1 MLTPEGPLSQMPRP
15 EGNFVNYEPDEKSL
29 GDALAPGQLVIRQ
42 AVVADIPRIVETNE
56 QSGQDSVGLLP
67 LAAAIS
73 DESRL
78 VVVACVEG
86 VIVGWAKTH
95 FWAQADE
102 LAPAGHYLGGVSV
115 KPEWRRRGIG
125 IALTQARLAWIWER
139 AAVACYVVNAA
150 NLASIDLHERWGFRT
165 VETAAKFHTTEFLGG
180 VGLLMRAVRPRQRED
195 VTDVELVG
203 GVEHRKLELL
213 PYDQSWP
220 VRYEVERHKIESS
233 LGEHLVSI
241 DHVGSTSVP
250 GLAAK
255 DIIDILVTVPDIT
268 DEEHY
273 VKQLISAGYEL
284 RVREPGHRLLRTP
297 AKDVHIHVNE
307 AGEPDAAEK
316 LRFRDQLR
324 RSDNDRGLYES
335 TKQMLLRRDWADMN
349 AYADAKTE
357 VIKEILSHTQ

>member
-1 MLTPEGPLSQMPRP
+1 MPHP

-29 GDALAPGQLVIRQ
+29 GDALAPGQLIIRQ

-73 DESRL
+73 DNSRL
-78 VVVACVEG
+78 VVVACVDG
-86 VIVGWAKTH
+86 VVVGWAKTH
-95 FWAQADE
+95 FWAQADQ

-125 IALTQARLAWIWER
+125 SALTQARLAWIWER
-139 AAVACYVVNAA
+139 DSVACYVVNAT
-150 NLASIDLHERWGFRT
+150 NLASLDLHAQWGFT
-165 VETAAKFHTTEFLGG
+165 MVESAAKFHTTEFLGG
-180 VGLLMRAVRPRQRED
+180 MGLLMRAARPRKRDD
-195 VTDVELVG
+195 VTGAELVG

-213 PYDQSWP
+213 PYDPFWI
-220 VRYEVERHKIESS
+220 VRFESERNRIESA
-233 LGEHLVSI
+233 LGEHVTAI
-241 DHVGSTSVP
+241 HHVGSTSVP

-273 VKQLISAGYEL
+273 VKQLVSAGYEL
-284 RVREPGHRLLRTP
+284 RVREPGHRLLRTS
-297 AKDVHIHVNE
+297 ARDVHIHVNE
-307 AGEPDAAEK
+307 PGDQDAVDR

-324 RSDNDRGLYES
+324 RSDDDRELYES
-335 TKQMLLRRDWADMN
+335 TKQLLLRRDWDDMN
-349 AYADAKTE
+349 AYADAKTD
-357 VIKEILSHTQ
+357 VIREILSHTE

>member
-1 MLTPEGPLSQMPRP
+1 MLAPDSPLSQMPRP
-15 EGNFVNYEPDEKSL
+15 EGKFVNYEPDEKSL
-29 GDALAPGQLVIRQ
+29 SDALEPGQLAIRQ
-42 AVVADIPRIVETNE
+42 AGLADIPRIVETSE

-86 VIVGWAKTH
+86 SIVGWAKTH
-95 FWAQADE
+95 FWAEADGS
-102 LAPAGHYLGGVSV
+102 APAGHYLGGLRV

-125 IALTQARLAWIWER
+125 VALTQARLDWIWER
-139 AAVACYVVNAA
+139 AAAACYVVNAA
-150 NLASIDLHERWGFRT
+150 NLASIDLHARWGFRT
-165 VETAAKFHTTEFLGG
+165 IGTGEKFHTTEFHGG
-180 VGLLMRAVRPRQRED
+180 AGLLMRAVRPRRREE
-195 VTDVELVG
+195 VTDVELIG
-203 GVEHRKLELL
+203 GVEYRKLELL
-213 PYDQSWP
+213 PYEKSWP
-220 VRYEVERHKIESS
+220 IRYEAERKRIESA

-268 DEEHY
+268 EEEYY

-284 RVREPGHRLLRTP
+284 RVREPEHRLFRTP
-297 AKDVHIHVNE
+297 ARDVHIHVNE
-307 AGEPDAAEK
+307 AGDNDASDK

-324 RSDNDRGLYES
+324 RSAADRELYES
-335 TKQMLLRRDWADMN
+335 TKERLLRRDWADMN
-349 AYADAKTE
+349 VYADAKTE